1 MDLPVAQSD
10 GSVLLSFGDSDG
22 GVLTWVDLPKFEVWA
37 STNLKDWQVLGGALV
52 LTNGSV
58 FLRDD
63 AAATF
68 PQRFYRVVE
77 KP

>member
-1 MDLPVAQSD
+1 
-10 GSVLLSFGDSDG
+10 
-22 GVLTWVDLPKFEVWA
+22 VDLPKFEVWA